1 MKIFPQHSEKLGRWE
16 QNNQLIP
23 EAENR
28 KKITYYYML
37 GDWILDDESYNLR
50 YFFMSE
56 KCEKVIQT
64 VNQTFDW

>member
-1 MKIFPQHSEKLGRWE
+1 M
-16 QNNQLIP
+16 IP